1 VTLLSALAIES
12 NIRDLLRA
20 GGLLIVL
27 FQVMYF
33 GEQRFSAPA
42 SFEIALRFHLF
53 NIAIGGL
60 LFLLTFT
67 RLIPRFWRES
77 CVIACATIMISTTAI
92 GIDSTRFEPLLIT
105 ISAILIAVGTLAPWD
120 GKWQALVSAIGVV
133 CFYILSTVHP
143 GLDRNAYVHWMGL
156 AIAVGLAQSNIY
168 LQMNHRR
175 QIADKM
181 AALEA
186 QHREL
191 RNQMSIREHLAIGRE
206 AAQNRLAEREA
217 TLRRIIDSALDIIV
231 VVRISDRT
239 YKRVNEQFLKL
250 TGYTSEEVLNVSWPD
265 VGIWADPQ
273 QQEEFTRR
281 LETDGLVKNLEFD
294 FRLKDG
300 TLLPCLVSAVPIE
313 IDNEP
318 CLLVTARDIRDIK
331 ESQRKLSESEATLRQ
346 IFDASLDSIEVVD
359 LADGKFVT
367 VNEEFLRGVGKTRE
381 EIIGTSYL
389 ELGEWA
395 DPAAQERYTR
405 QFFAEGK
412 VQNFEVNY
420 KIAGTG
426 RTSDAL
432 ISSVRMK
439 MNGRDCMLSFVRDVS
454 ALKSVERELRE
465 SEAKFRR
472 IFESNLDI
480 VAITDV
486 ETHTLVEV
494 NEQCLSRTGFSREE
508 ALGRTNEELV
518 VWVDLGTRE
527 RFFAEL
533 SDKGQVAGFE
543 AEFQK
548 KDGTVMPALVSAIVA
563 ELGGRQCVISFIR
576 DISQL
581 KATEQKLRD
590 SEEKFRQIFEKSAD
604 LVIVSNLDTGALLEV
619 NDEFVKRSGV
629 TREQVIGRSD
639 LDFGFFPDPQ
649 VRETFL
655 KELREKG
662 VVQNLEVAV
671 KGVGYRQPAPAL
683 ISAVTVTLGGQTC
696 AITVIRIITAIKLAE
711 RKLRESEATFRKIFE
726 SSLDIIALHD
736 AQSRF
741 LDVNQEFT
749 RSIGYN
755 REEALGKTAWEMGI
769 WTDRSETDLFRRS
782 LERNGEVR
790 NMQASIRRKDGTVLP
805 CLVSGTMVELD
816 GRLCGMTIA
825 RDISE
830 LKAAELKLQESE
842 ASLRKIFDTSLDV
855 MSITDT
861 VEGRWIEVNQ
871 EFSRLTGYSKEEV
884 IGHTYDETEVWPD
897 RAERRE
903 LVHRLRTDGRVRNML
918 VNFQAKDGRKIPSLL
933 SAAIVELNGK
943 SCCVAMTR
951 DISERLEAER
961 RLRES
966 QATLRQTFDSIVD
979 PLSIADVTTFT
990 YLDVNDAFVK
1000 CSGYSR
1006 EEIVGKKYWE
1016 VPLWM
1021 LSGDQSADFMKLLSK
1036 GEVLNSEALIRTKA
1050 GAEIP
1055 VLTSTVLLEL
1065 NGQQCVMTIARDI
1078 SERKQQELR
1087 LRQSE
1092 EYFRSLAESSSDVI
1106 LVLNQEGNL
1115 LFVAG
1120 AGKEDFGY
1128 EVKDFLGT
1136 SGILLVHPDN
1146 QLEQAE
1152 ITRYAFER
1160 PGEVVRSEA
1169 RIRAADG
1176 RWIECEF
1183 KGRTTTDPQGNP
1195 ILLTTMRNITDRKRA
1210 EQDLAKAR
1218 DEALAA
1224 SKAKSEFLSSMS
1236 HEIRTPMNAI
1246 LGMSDLMWET
1256 ELDPEQRR
1264 YLDTVISNGTALL
1277 ELINSIL
1284 DLAKVES
1291 GRLNLEKVEFDVVEL
1306 TEKAADTLAV
1316 RAHEKG
1322 VELAMRFAPDLPRV
1336 VIGDPLRIRQVLI
1349 NLIGNAIK
1357 FTEKGQVLIE
1367 VARNPEATAA
1377 GSLKFS
1383 VRDSGIGIAE
1393 DKVASIFSAFTQA
1406 DSSTTRRYGGSGL
1419 GLAIVSRLVTL
1430 MGGCV
1435 RAQSVP
1441 GEGSV
1446 FHFTVEFSVPERPL
1460 LNVRAMANPKLR
1472 GIRTLIVDD
1481 NAETRAIAR
1490 EMLEAKGAEVFEA
1503 DCGGAGLDAIAEATR
1518 TGAPF
1523 GLVLIDWKMPEMD
1536 GLEMAE
1542 RLRREQSSKIPV
1554 VMMLS
1559 SIGLT
1564 TKLNALKGMGIMD
1577 YTVKPL
1583 KRGELYSSVCDAI
1596 APETAPSATAFKPQV
1611 RAASAPPLEPQTT
1624 ERVMRILIAD
1634 DSPDNR
1640 MLIRA
1645 YLKKG
1650 PYQLDEAENGQIA
1663 LDRFIAGT
1671 YDLVLMDIQMPVLD
1685 GYTAVRMIRAWEADH
1700 GRARTPIIALTASAL
1715 DDAVRR
1721 AKDAGCDLHVSKPVK
1736 KVILLD
1742 AIAHSIEITNETIN

>member
-1 VTLLSALAIES
+1 
-12 NIRDLLRA
+12 
-20 GGLLIVL
+20 
-27 FQVMYF
+27 
-33 GEQRFSAPA
+33 
-42 SFEIALRFHLF
+42 
-53 NIAIGGL
+53 
-60 LFLLTFT
+60 
-67 RLIPRFWRES
+67 
-77 CVIACATIMISTTAI
+77 MISTTAI

-105 ISAILIAVGTLAPWD
+105 ISAILLAVGTLAPWD
-120 GKWQALVSAIGVV
+120 AKWQAFLSGVGV
-133 CFYILSTVHP
+133 FCFYVLSSAHP
-143 GLDRNAYVHWMGL
+143 GLDQNAYVHWMGL
-156 AIAVGLAQSNIY
+156 AIAVGLAQSNVY

-181 AALEA
+181 AALQA

-191 RNQMSIREHLAIGRE
+191 RNQMSIREHLALGRE

-231 VVRISDRT
+231 VTRRSDAT
-239 YKRVNEQFLKL
+239 YVQVNEQFLKL
-250 TGYTSEEVLNVSWPD
+250 TGYTSEEVLNASWKEL
-265 VGIWADPQ
+265 GIWADAEQ
-273 QQEEFTRR
+273 QQEFTRR
-281 LETDGLVKNLEFD
+281 LAADGLVKNLEFD
-294 FRLKDG
+294 FKLKDG
-300 TLLPCLVSAVPIE
+300 TVLPTLVSAVPLE
-313 IDNEP
+313 IDGEP

-331 ESQRKLSESEATLRQ
+331 ESQHKLSESEANLRQ

-359 LADGKFVT
+359 LAEGKVVS
-367 VNEEFLRGVGKTRE
+367 VNQAFLRSIGRTRE
-381 EIIGTSYL
+381 EVIGTPYL
-389 ELGEWA
+389 ELGGWA
-395 DPAAQERYTR
+395 DPVAQERYQR
-405 QFFAEGK
+405 QLFADGK
-412 VQNFEVNY
+412 VQNFEVTY
-420 KIAGTG
+420 KVGNTG
-426 RTSDAL
+426 LTSDAL
-432 ISSVRMK
+432 ISSVLLK
-439 MNGRDCMLSFVRDVS
+439 MNGRDCVLSFSRDIS
-454 ALKSVERELRE
+454 AIKAVERELRQ

-480 VAITDV
+480 VAIADV

-494 NEQCLSRTGFSREE
+494 NEQCLERTGFSREE
-508 ALGRTNEELV
+508 AMGSSNDELA
-518 VWVDLGTRE
+518 VWDDLEARG

-533 SDKGQVAGFE
+533 SEKGQVSGFE
-543 AEFQK
+543 AAFRK
-548 KDGTVMPALVSAIVA
+548 KDGTLMPALVSSIIA
-563 ELGGRQCVISFIR
+563 ELSGRQCAISFIR

-604 LVIVSNLDTGALLEV
+604 LVIVSNLDTGVLLEV

-639 LDFGFFPDPQ
+639 LEFGFFPDPQ
-649 VRETFL
+649 ARETFL

-662 VVQNLEVAV
+662 VVQNLEVV
-671 KGVGYRQPAPAL
+671 LQGVGYRESAPAL
-683 ISAVTVTLGGQTC
+683 ISAVTVTLGGRTC

-711 RKLRESEATFRKIFE
+711 RKLRESEATFRKIFD
-726 SSLDIIALHD
+726 SSLDIIALAD

-741 LDVNQEFT
+741 IDVNREFT
-749 RSIGYN
+749 RSTGYS
-755 REEALGKTAWEMGI
+755 REETIGKTAWELGV
-769 WTDRSETDLFRRS
+769 WTDRRETDQFRNA
-782 LERNGEVR
+782 LPNGEIR
-790 NMQASIRRKDGTVLP
+790 NLQANVRRKDGTIMP
-805 CLVSGTMVELD
+805 CLVSGTMVEID
-816 GRLCGMTIA
+816 GHLCAMTIA

-842 ASLRKIFDTSLDV
+842 ASMRKIFDTSLDV

-861 VEGRWIEVNQ
+861 VEGRWIDVNQ
-871 EFSRLTGYSKEEV
+871 EFSRMTGYSKEEV

-903 LVHRLRTDGRVRNML
+903 LVHRLRTEGSARNML

-966 QATLRQTFDSIVD
+966 QATLRKTFDSIVD

-1006 EEIVGKKYWE
+1006 DEIVGKKYWE
-1016 VPLWM
+1016 VPLWT
-1021 LSGDQSADFMKLLSK
+1021 LSGDQNADFMTLLSK
-1036 GEVLNSEALIRTKA
+1036 GEVLNSEAVIRTKA

-1078 SERKQQELR
+1078 SERKEQELR
-1087 LRQSE
+1087 LQQSE

-1106 LVLNQEGNL
+1106 LVVNREGNI
-1115 LFVAG
+1115 LFIAG

-1128 EVKDFLGT
+1128 DVQEFLGT

-1152 ITRYAFER
+1152 ITRYAFEH
-1160 PGEVVRSEA
+1160 PGEVVSSEA

-1195 ILLTTMRNITDRKRA
+1195 ILLTTMRNISDRKRA
-1210 EQDLAKAR
+1210 EQELAKAR

-1291 GRLNLEKVEFDVVEL
+1291 GRLSLEKVEFDVIEL

-1336 VIGDPLRIRQVLI
+1336 VVGDPLRIRQVLI

-1367 VARNPEATAA
+1367 VAHNPEAADA

-1383 VRDSGIGIAE
+1383 VHDSGIGIAE

-1419 GLAIVSRLVTL
+1419 GLAIVSRLVAL
-1430 MGGCV
+1430 MGGYV
-1435 RAQSVP
+1435 RADSVP

-1446 FHFTVEFSVPERPL
+1446 FQFTVELSVPEKPTL
-1460 LNVRAMANPKLR
+1460 SVRAIADPKLR

-1503 DCGGAGLDAIAEATR
+1503 DCGEAGLGAIADATR
-1518 TGAPF
+1518 EGKPF
-1523 GLVLIDWKMPEMD
+1523 GLLLIDWKMPEMD

-1542 RLRREQSSKIPV
+1542 RLRRDHPSKIPV

-1596 APETAPSATAFKPQV
+1596 APQTAPSPTAFKPQ
-1611 RAASAPPLEPQTT
+1611 AHPASAPPLEPQTM
-1624 ERVMRILIAD
+1624 ERALRVLIAD

-1645 YLKKG
+1645 YLKKT
-1650 PYQLDEAENGQIA
+1650 PHQLDEAENGQVA

-1671 YDLVLMDIQMPVLD
+1671 YDVVLMDIQMPILD
-1685 GYTAVRMIRAWEADH
+1685 GYTAVRMIRDWETDH
-1700 GRARTPIIALTASAL
+1700 NRKRTPIIALTASAL

-1736 KVILLD
+1736 KAILLD
-1742 AIAHSIEITNETIN
+1742 AIAHSIELTNETVN